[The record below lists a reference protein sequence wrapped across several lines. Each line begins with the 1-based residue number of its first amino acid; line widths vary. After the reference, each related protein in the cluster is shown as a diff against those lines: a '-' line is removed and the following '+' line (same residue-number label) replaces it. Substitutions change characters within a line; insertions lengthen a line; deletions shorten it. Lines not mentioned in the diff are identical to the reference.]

1 MNAVTPVVSKS
12 PPQPL
17 NGVNIPMLF
26 ATIDALRKQPALAN
40 FQFAVVSDW
49 IAGTHTRSVIHGF
62 TGAGG
67 AQAHGT
73 VFHADSDHPAVLC
86 GEDAAPSPVEWLL
99 HGLAGC
105 LTAGIANIAAARG
118 VALQEVTS
126 TVTGEMDLQGILGLS
141 KQARNGFSSVEVNF
155 MVKAD
160 ASPEKIAEIVK
171 QAEARS
177 AVFDVLTNG
186 VPVTINV
193 STLIPPN
200 RRRSA
205 LNRAAVRHV
214 RLGDIP
220 CPASL
225 RSS

>member
-1 MNAVTPVVSKS
+1 MNAITPVALKP

-17 NGVNIPMLF
+17 NGVNTPMLF
-26 ATIDALRKQPALAN
+26 ATIGVLRDQPALAN
-40 FQFAVVSDW
+40 FQFVVTSDW
-49 IAGTHTRSVIHGF
+49 VAGTHTRSVIHDF

-67 AQAHGT
+67 AQTHST

-86 GEDAAPSPVEWLL
+86 GKDAAPSPVEWLL
-99 HGLAGC
+99 HALAGC

-118 VALQEVTS
+118 VALQEVTA

-141 KQARNGFSSVEVNF
+141 KQIRNGFGSVEVNF

-186 VPVTINV
+186 VPVTITV
-193 STLIPPN
+193 ST
-200 RRRSA
+200 
-205 LNRAAVRHV
+205 
-214 RLGDIP
+214 
-220 CPASL
+220 
-225 RSS
+225 